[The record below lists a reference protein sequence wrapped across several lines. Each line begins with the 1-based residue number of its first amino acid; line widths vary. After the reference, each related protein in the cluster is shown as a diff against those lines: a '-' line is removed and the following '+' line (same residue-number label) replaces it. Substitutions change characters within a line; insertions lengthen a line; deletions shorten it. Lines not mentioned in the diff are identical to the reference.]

1 MVNNMKPGFFTII
14 SAQFFSSLAD
24 NALLIAAIA
33 VLIEIAAPE
42 WMRPL
47 LKLFFTISYVLLA
60 PFVGP
65 FSDSMPKGRVMFLTN
80 NIKIVG
86 CLLFFFNIHPLAA
99 YAIVGF
105 GAASYAPAKY
115 GILTELLPPEKLVL
129 ANGWLESTTV
139 VSILLGTLLGGLLI
153 TDTVSSKILSL
164 NLIKF
169 LNISTPA
176 ESSIFII
183 SMIYFFAAILN
194 LFIPKTGAEYKRS
207 SLNPFLLI
215 KKFINCNIIL
225 WKDKVGQIS
234 LSVTTLFWGAGATLQ
249 FIVLQWAE
257 INLNM
262 DLDQAAMLQGI
273 VSVGIIIGSFL
284 AAKYVSLFN
293 ALKVLPLGVF
303 LGLVIPL
310 MTMSFD
316 LGSATFLLILIGA
329 LGGFFVVP
337 MNALLQH
344 RGYVTLSAGQSIAV
358 QNFNE
363 NLNVL
368 FMLGL
373 YSLLLFFRVNISTIV
388 FGFGAFLG
396 LTMLIVI
403 IKYQRNKLKYDLNKL
418 IGDKRSALLQD
429 KC

>member
-169 LNISTPA
+169 FNISTPA

-194 LFIPKTGAEYKRS
+194 LFIPKTGAKYKQS
-207 SLNPFLLI
+207 SLNPLSLI

-234 LSVTTLFWGAGATLQ
+234 LAVTTLFWGAGATLQ

-293 ALKVLPLGVF
+293 ALKVLPLGAF

-310 MTMSFD
+310 MTLSFD
-316 LGSATFLLILIGA
+316 LGSASFLLILIGA

-373 YSLLLFFRVNISTIV
+373 YSILLFFRVNVNTIV
-388 FGFGAFLG
+388 FAFGAFLG
-396 LTMLIVI
+396 LTMLMVI